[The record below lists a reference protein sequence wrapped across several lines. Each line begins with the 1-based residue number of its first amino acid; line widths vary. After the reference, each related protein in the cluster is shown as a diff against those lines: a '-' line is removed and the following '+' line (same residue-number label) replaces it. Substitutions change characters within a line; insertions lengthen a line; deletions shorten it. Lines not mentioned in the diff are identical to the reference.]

1 MISSVDIVNVSSVIK
16 MKATKEYDDSTVAQ
30 ILELV
35 EKCRS

>member
-1 MISSVDIVNVSSVIK
+1 

-35 EKCRS
+35 ENAGAKKETEVYY